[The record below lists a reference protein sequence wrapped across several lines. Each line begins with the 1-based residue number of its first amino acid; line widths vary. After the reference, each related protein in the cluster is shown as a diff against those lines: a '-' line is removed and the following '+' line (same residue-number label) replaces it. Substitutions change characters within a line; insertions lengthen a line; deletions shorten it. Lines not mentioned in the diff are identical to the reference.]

1 MEAMACGVPVVNTA
15 LDTGV
20 PFVSPHGVTGLT
32 VPPADADA
40 LADAITR
47 LLGDA
52 ALRERMGRAGRER
65 VAGELSAKLMARR
78 TLALYHEV
86 ATGAHPIDPDPPED
100 IP

>member
-1 MEAMACGVPVVNTA
+1 VVNTA

-52 ALRERMGRAGRER
+52 ALRERLGRAGRER
-65 VAGELSAKLMARR
+65 VAGELGAARMARR
-78 TLALYHEV
+78 TLALYREV
-86 ATGAHPIDPDPPED
+86 AEGPLPIAPNSPED
-100 IP
+100 IA

>member
-1 MEAMACGVPVVNTA
+1 VVNTA

-32 VPPADADA
+32 VPPADVDA
-40 LADAITR
+40 LAAALTA

-52 ALRERMGRAGRER
+52 ALRERLGRAGRAR
-65 VAGELSAKLMARR
+65 VAGELGAGLMARR
-78 TLALYHEV
+78 TLALYRQV
-86 ATGAHPIDPDPPED
+86 AAGGSARSDPFRE